1 MVKEDKMK
9 EQGIMESIKRLAPG
23 TSLREGL
30 ENVLRAKTGALIVIG
45 DNEEVMSLVD
55 GGFYINVDLST
66 AYLYELAKMDGA
78 IILSSDAKKI
88 LYANTQLIPDPSI
101 PSSETGIR
109 HRTAERVAR
118 QTGLIVISISQRRNI
133 ITIYKGYSKYIVQDT
148 NKILNKA
155 NQAIQTLEKYRK
167 VLDQAMINLSGLEF
181 EDLVTIQD
189 VAIVLQRTEM
199 VMRIVSEIDKYISEL
214 GNEGRLVSMQ
224 LEELLA
230 NVKEDGEHVAEDYM
244 VEDDSID
251 YNKVSRQIKNLS
263 SEELLDLSNMGKIL
277 GYQGGLDDLLD
288 MPVSPR
294 GFRILNKVP
303 RLPISVIQNVVN
315 HFSDFQKILKASI
328 EELDDVE
335 GIGEIRARAIK
346 EGLRRVQ
353 EQVLLDRHIR

>member
-1 MVKEDKMK
+1 MVKEDRIK
-9 EQGIMESIKRLAPG
+9 EEGIIESIKILAPG
-23 TSLREGL
+23 TPLREGL
-30 ENVLRAKTGALIVIG
+30 ENILRAKTGALIVIG
-45 DNEEVMSLVD
+45 DNEEVMDLVD

-167 VLDQAMINLSGLEF
+167 VLDQAMINLSALEF

-189 VAIVLQRTEM
+189 VAVVLQRTEM
-199 VMRIVSEIDKYISEL
+199 VMRIVSEIEKYISEL

-230 NVKEDGEHVAEDYM
+230 NVREDGQYVIEDYM
-244 VEDDSID
+244 IQDENID
-251 YNKVSRQIKNLS
+251 YNTISRQIKNLS
-263 SEELLDLSNMGKIL
+263 SEELLDLSNIGKIL
-277 GYQGGLDDLLD
+277 GYNSGLNGLLD
-288 MPVSPR
+288 MPISPR
-294 GFRILNKVP
+294 GYRILSKIP
-303 RLPISVIQNVVN
+303 RLPLTVIQNVVN
-315 HFSDFQKILKASI
+315 HFKDFQKILKASI
-328 EELDDVE
+328 ENLDDVE
-335 GIGEIRARAIK
+335 GIGEVRARAIK

>member
-1 MVKEDKMK
+1 MK
-9 EQGIMESIKRLAPG
+9 EQGIMESMKRLAPG

-45 DNEEVMSLVD
+45 DNEEVMNLVD

-167 VLDQAMINLSGLEF
+167 VLDQAMLNLSGLEF
-181 EDLVTIQD
+181 EDLATIQD
-189 VAIVLQRTEM
+189 VAIVIQRTEM

-230 NVKEDGEHVAEDYM
+230 NVKEDGEYVVEDYM
-244 VEDDSID
+244 VKDESID
-251 YNKVSRQIKNLS
+251 YNTVSRQIKNLS
-263 SEELLDLSNMGKIL
+263 SEELLDLSNIGKIL
-277 GYQGGLDDLLD
+277 GYQGALNDLLD
-288 MPVSPR
+288 TPVSPR
-294 GFRILNKVP
+294 GFRILSKVP
-303 RLPISVIQNVVN
+303 RLPMSVIQNVVN